1 MADFYS
7 SFGSPYLDSSR
18 TVNASRRAISG
29 HVSTQIGT
37 VVNVTFC
44 EFHGHLTQT
53 YMVKLLDSG
62 SDQVVPCRKISP
74 QSSLDGV
81 GDFYPLEEGDP
92 VLVLFK
98 EGRADVGYILGG
110 FTSEGEYLKFLV
122 QGEGEAPGH
131 LYDSGLGNVI
141 ANPPS
146 IHPDRVGTPDAF
158 MNIISSRALLGDYQD
173 PSLGNA
179 AKLEEQSSR
188 RSQPASLEIKDKL
201 GNYAQ
206 YAKGDIILYSDKD
219 LIFLSTKEFGDECVH
234 LAKMVKYYNKLIADL
249 ERKFLGK
256 ASSRSETQG
265 PKQTEESV
273 EEEEDGVSET
283 DTSLE
288 SSSSGTLRDVE
299 DGSEVS
305 VEEESADTEQADSTE
320 VSQSPN
326 TDLAIGGNDW
336 DIFSTNSEEAT
347 FSVRAGLINDDSS
360 TVNTFDKN
368 NLEDYSFSS
377 EGLSFSSSDSL
388 NQEGDSSTN
397 TEDSSNEGDSKPSS
411 SSTPNEDSSS
421 SSSSTTSSS
430 GSRQID
436 RLKALIGY
444 LPNPDF
450 HQYATNNYHIQ
461 QLKKLVES
469 TIKEVAEC
477 KKNLAAYREAIQ
489 RMQNGT
495 HMGDY
500 SNGDS
505 SPNQESFAGDGSEY
519 KPRDNECGKTLVQ
532 TIKDLPSIVGKTYGS
547 GTCYEGVAD
556 AIDYAGLGK
565 LGGDCQING
574 PNSVANNLA
583 GYTAWAI
590 HFANFF
596 NENPSNLAK
605 FEIRNLRDDGIVDP
619 NDSRVPPGAVIVVA
633 SNKHVAH
640 PAGDINIK
648 TDDGQYL
655 NPRSMT
661 NWMTDSAYWE
671 AEPNLVAGIF
681 VDASGFSFTSSSG
694 GSSGE
699 SQGASEEEIQK
710 RIAEDEGRTFASKYG
725 NGIYEVEYN
734 YDKTNWTDA
743 DVKAKPID
751 SGGKPIVVLP
761 IQYSEGGIQPGA
773 LGRGREWTLEATAAM
788 KRKLEA
794 KGFYVLTPDV
804 HDYYKQTG
812 DWNEAHQALE
822 FYTAAVSKGN
832 SNVQTIVM
840 TADAAQGGAQL
851 LVPATRSRDNSWEGA
866 IESNLKDL
874 YSQNGLKMHDPS
886 QYLQQRGQAG
896 YGEGTAKGYHPL
908 IERVGQYNP
917 RVGILEVGTLEELLQ
932 KGGSMSGAA
941 QYADPIFNELANAM
955 AQQAGL

>member
-18 TVNASRRAISG
+18 MVNASRRAVSS

-37 VVNVTFC
+37 IVNVTFC

-62 SDQVVPCRKISP
+62 SDQIVPCRKISP

-122 QGEGEAPGH
+122 QGEGEEPGH
-131 LYDSGLGNVI
+131 LYDSGLGTVV

-146 IHPDRVGTPDAF
+146 IHPDRIATPDAF
-158 MNIISSRALLGDYQD
+158 MNIMPSRALLGDYQD
-173 PSLGNA
+173 PSLGSRN
-179 AKLEEQSSR
+179 KMEEQSSR
-188 RSQPASLEIKDKL
+188 RSQPASIEIKDKL
-201 GNYAQ
+201 GNFAQ
-206 YAKGDIILYSDKD
+206 YAKGDIILYTDSD
-219 LIFLSTKEFGDECVH
+219 LIFLSTKEVGDECVK
-234 LAKMVKYYNKLIADL
+234 LARMVKYYKKLLADL
-249 ERKFLGK
+249 KRKFNSII
-256 ASSRSETQG
+256 SSRSGNQPVSRGEETQTEQSDTNE
-265 PKQTEESV
+265 QTTTTL
-273 EEEEDGVSET
+273 EDT
-283 DTSLE
+283 P
-288 SSSSGTLRDVE
+288 SGTLRDVE
-299 DGSEVS
+299 DGSV
-305 VEEESADTEQADSTE
+305 VETPQSDIAEGTNAQQIGQTEL
-320 VSQSPN
+320 P
-326 TDLAIGGNDW
+326 IGNSEW
-336 DIFSTNSEEAT
+336 DIFTTNSGETE
-347 FSVRAGLINDDSS
+347 FSTS
-360 TVNTFDKN
+360 TGQSNTLNTFDVSN
-368 NLEDYSFSS
+368 VENYDFSNIEVES
-377 EGLSFSSSDSL
+377 TPSNYTFGNSQT
-388 NQEGDSSTN
+388 NQN
-397 TEDSSNEGDSKPSS
+397 TEQTSETNDQQTTETEGPSSNTPGE
-411 SSTPNEDSSS
+411 ST
-421 SSSSTTSSS
+421 S
-430 GSRQID
+430 GMGATIGKQID
-436 RLKALIGY
+436 RLKAFIGY
-444 LPNPDF
+444 YPNPNF
-450 HQYATNNYHIQ
+450 HQYATNNYHMQ
-461 QLKKLVES
+461 QIEKLIDA

-477 KKNLAAYREAIQ
+477 KKNLAAYRESMNRLQ
-489 RMQNGT
+489 SGT
-495 HMGDY
+495 NMGDKT
-500 SNGDS
+500 NGET
-505 SPNQESFAGDGSEY
+505 SPNQESFSGKESEY
-519 KPRDNECGKTLVQ
+519 KPRDNECGKTLVE
-532 TIKDLPSIVGKTYGS
+532 TIKNLQSIVGKSYGS

-574 PNSVANNLA
+574 PNSVANNLV
-583 GYTAWAI
+583 GYTSWAI

-605 FEIRNLRDDGIVDP
+605 LEIRNLREDGIVDP
-619 NDSRVPPGAVIVVA
+619 NDSAVPPGAVIVVK
-633 SNKHVAH
+633 SNKYVTH
-640 PAGDINIK
+640 PAGDINVK

-661 NWMTDSAYWE
+661 NWMTDSSYWN
-671 AEPNLVAGIF
+671 ANPDLVAGIF
-681 VDASGFSFTSSSG
+681 VDASGFSFISSANSD
-694 GSSGE
+694 GE
-699 SQGASEEEIQK
+699 NQAASEEEIQN
-710 RIAEDEGRTFASKYG
+710 RIEEDQNRSFASKYG

-734 YDKTNWTDA
+734 YDSTNWTDA

-788 KRKLEA
+788 KKKLEA

-804 HDYYKQTG
+804 HDYYQQTG

-851 LVPATRSRDNSWEGA
+851 LVPATRTRDSSWESS
-866 IESNLKDL
+866 IENNLKDL
-874 YSQNGLKMHDPS
+874 YSQNGLKMHDPN

-908 IERVGQYNP
+908 IERVAQYNP
-917 RVGILEVGTLEELLQ
+917 RVGILEVGTLEQLLD
-932 KGGSMSGAA
+932 KGESISGAS
-941 QYADPIFNELANAM
+941 QYADPIFDQLANTM